1 MKKTLVALI
10 AMAGIAGAAPLTLTS
25 PAGGELKSGNA
36 ALTWSEDIAELQSW
50 ELTFTLNDAALASAA
65 LFGTRQNGYEAGM
78 VLGVTADGALSIYNY
93 KVGTNYSYSKITG
106 NGWVSAGQGT
116 SITLSYVA
124 DVNTS
129 GTVVGGT
136 FTIASGA
143 NTQSFVM
150 DDDSLISYTSL
161 KKDGGTRF
169 YTATGAQQFSN
180 ISVSQ
185 LSNRVVPEPTTA
197 TLSLLALCGLAA
209 RRRRH

>member
-25 PAGGELKSGNA
+25 PAGGGLESGNA

-50 ELTFTLNDAALASAA
+50 ELTFTLTDTTLADAA
-65 LFGTRQNGYEAGM
+65 LFGTRQKEYEAGM

-93 KVGTNYSYSKITG
+93 KVGTNYSYSKTTG

-161 KKDGGTRF
+161 KKDGGSRF
-169 YTATGAQQFSN
+169 YTAAGEQKFSN

-185 LSNRVVPEPTTA
+185 LSNRVVPEPATA

-209 RRRRH
+209 RRRK